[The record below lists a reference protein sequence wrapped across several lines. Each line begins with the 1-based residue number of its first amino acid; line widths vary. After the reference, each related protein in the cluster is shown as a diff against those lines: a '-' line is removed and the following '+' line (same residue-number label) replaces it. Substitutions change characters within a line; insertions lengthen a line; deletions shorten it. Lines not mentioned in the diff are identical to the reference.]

1 MQKIPLEQLVDIAAE
16 VEQGDSID
24 WGRLKLGQQE
34 AFKLVGTTILD
45 MFDKEVYTY
54 EDKLIMLS
62 TITKLTVENM
72 ILHTKLLA
80 GD

>member
-1 MQKIPLEQLVDIAAE
+1 MQKLTLEQLVDIAAA
-16 VEQGDSID
+16 VEEGDPIE
-24 WGRLKLGQQE
+24 WGRLKLGQME

-45 MFDKEVYTY
+45 MFDKEEYTY
-54 EDKLIMLS
+54 EDKVVLLA

-72 ILHTKLLA
+72 ILNTKLLA